1 MSLRSHILLT
11 TALSLSPSLT
21 PALHAAPPRPSP
33 TPRPEAAPAPPPPS
47 REELELAKRHGA
59 ALALAGQAQEAYRSK
74 RFGEAAEL
82 FDKAHLQFA
91 EENFLWNA
99 GQAWERAGELKLA
112 KERYSAYLGN
122 ENVDA
127 TTRLQAGEALVRVG
141 KKLAARDAAAT
152 PQARKDLFQRELRE
166 ARDADN
172 RELVRRLEAEIAV
185 EDQRIAE
192 IEAARP
198 STVPGWLMVGGGGA
212 IAIGGLV
219 LTLVG
224 QSKLDGVAEAQS
236 GDGPLVTRM
245 TRTQAASD
253 LEDGEMFRLIGIVA
267 GGVGVA
273 SAIVG
278 TIMLT
283 TLEDPSTST
292 DVLVTATPLPSGL
305 SVDATFRF

>member
-1 MSLRSHILLT
+1 MSFRNRIVIL
-11 TALSLSPSLT
+11 TAVSLSPSLS
-21 PALHAAPPRPSP
+21 PSLRAAPPRP
-33 TPRPEAAPAPPPPS
+33 APPSTAPEPTH
-47 REELELAKRHGA
+47 EELERAKRHGA
-59 ALALAGQAQEAYRSK
+59 ALALAGQAQEAYKSK

-141 KKLAARDAAAT
+141 KKLAARDAAST
-152 PQARKDLFQRELRE
+152 PQARKDLFLRELRD

-172 RELVRRLEAEIAV
+172 RELVRRLEAEVAV
-185 EDQRIAE
+185 EDQRIAA

-198 STVPGWLMVGGGGA
+198 STVPGWLLVGGGGA
-212 IAIGGLV
+212 IAVGGLV
-219 LTLVG
+219 LSLVG

-236 GDGPLVTRM
+236 GDAPLVTSI
-245 TRTQAASD
+245 TRAQAEKD

-273 SAIVG
+273 SAIIG
-278 TIMLT
+278 TIVLAN
-283 TLEDPSTST
+283 LEDPTTSA
-292 DVLVTATPLPSGL
+292 DVIVTATPWPSGL